1 MNTTQK
7 ILRDTKYLKTEADA
21 LKLGESEAEV
31 SFVGRSNVGKSTLIN
46 VLCQRKKMAH
56 VSQVPG
62 KTRTIN
68 VYEVKC
74 GRWIVDLPGY
84 GYAIGSKRDKEL
96 LRPII
101 EGYLNSREKLR
112 MIFVI
117 VDVVAGPTKLD
128 LAMIDWLKH
137 YSLPFSIVVNKID
150 KIGSLKLDQRKK
162 DIVDKLSASAYDI
175 FWISSKKKI
184 GIIDLQ
190 NMVTK
195 LLDIRCP

>member
-1 MNTTQK
+1 MNITQK

-68 VYEVKC
+68 VYEVKR

-96 LRPII
+96 LGPII

-137 YSLPFSIVVNKID
+137 CSLPFSIVVNKID
-150 KIGSLKLDQRKK
+150 KIGSLKLDQKKK
-162 DIVDKLSASAYDI
+162 DIVDKLSDSAYDI
-175 FWISSKKKI
+175 LWISSKKKI